1 VLLIVIP
8 HFKYFPMK
16 KNLFLFALLVMMVAG
31 CKNRK
36 EEIPVVPEQVNLQ
49 LTAYSNDYE
58 VYAEAKPLQMP

>member
-1 VLLIVIP
+1 
-8 HFKYFPMK
+8 MK